1 MLIVGAI
8 RGDNDKLTRMA
19 DFDNGFGNAAVE
31 RFATDDELCFSR
43 FGVALAF
50 GDLPV
55 EDDCFEVNDR
65 EVVIVK
71 FLCGVRGYDIVERAN
86 QSAKL
91 RDRLTAHR

>member
-8 RGDNDKLTRMA
+8 RGDDDKLTRVA

-43 FGVALAF
+43 FDVALAF

-65 EVVIVK
+65 EFVIVK
-71 FLCGVRGYDIVERAN
+71 FLCGVRGYDIANLTKMRERIRAR
-86 QSAKL
+86 S
-91 RDRLTAHR
+91 